1 MATPEG
7 RMDAVPQWDPDVA
20 GVVVFPGGHRVRGR
34 GLRAGP
40 PPEPADF
47 GVYLTG
53 TEHLENAW
61 ESRWV
66 RWPDFWLPHSTSE
79 AVSAVREAF
88 ARAGSERVEIACK
101 GGTGRTGTALAL
113 MACMSG
119 VPPREAV
126 TWVRQ
131 HYRPRAVE
139 TPWQR
144 RWIIKTA
151 PTAVNH
157 DHYGG

>member
-1 MATPEG
+1 
-7 RMDAVPQWDPDVA
+7 MDTVPNWEPDVA
-20 GVVVFPGGHRVRGR
+20 GVVVFPGGRSVRGR
-34 GLRAGP
+34 GLRDGP
-40 PPEPADF
+40 PREHPDF

-53 TEHLENAW
+53 STHREAGW

-66 RWPDFWLPHSTSE
+66 RWPDFWLPHSTDE
-79 AVSAVREAF
+79 AVAAVREAYE
-88 ARAGSERVEIACK
+88 RAGSERVEIACK

-119 VPPREAV
+119 VPPRDAV
-126 TWVRQ
+126 AWVRR

-144 RWIIKTA
+144 RWIRK
-151 PTAVNH
+151 V
-157 DHYGG
+157 G